1 MLAQEPPGDVE
12 TEKVVM
18 SHAEPC
24 LQQSSE
30 HQVEDIGSGEA
41 PGTVS
46 FSRHFAHLAEW
57 LLVAQCENSD
67 GTQGGPVHSEAV
79 GDLVGHVD
87 NKDDVREAQSDEL
100 RQPEAEERD
109 GGEEIVAHVGTTGLN
124 GVAHEPLLLVLVQ
137 GISGEEEDRDA
148 EEDHHYEPQLP
159 WVIEIRELSSHL
171 EFNNS
176 VQKPNCLNFILVRQ
190 RVTY

>member
-30 HQVEDIGSGEA
+30 HQVEDIGSREA
-41 PGTVS
+41 PGTVN
-46 FSRHFAHLAEW
+46 FSRPFVHLVEW
-57 LLVAQCENSD
+57 LLAVQCQNSD
-67 GTQGGPVHSEAV
+67 GTQGGAVHSEAV
-79 GDLVGHVD
+79 GDLVDHVD

-109 GGEEIVAHVGTTGLN
+109 GGKEIVTHVATTGLN
-124 GVAHEPLLLVLVQ
+124 GVAHEAFLLVLVQ
-137 GISGEEEDRDA
+137 GIPGEEEDRDA
-148 EEDHHYEPQLP
+148 EEDHHDEPHLP
-159 WVIEIRELSSHL
+159 WVIEMRKLSVVIL
-171 EFNNS
+171 YE
-176 VQKPNCLNFILVRQ
+176 KPNCRLN
-190 RVTY
+190 

>member
-30 HQVEDIGSGEA
+30 HQVEDIGSREV
-41 PGTVS
+41 PGAVNL
-46 FSRHFAHLAEW
+46 SRHFVHLP
-57 LLVAQCENSD
+57 LVVRCQNSD
-67 GTQGGPVHSEAV
+67 GTQGGAVHSEAV
-79 GDLVGHVD
+79 GDLVDHVD

-109 GGEEIVAHVGTTGLN
+109 GGEEIVAHVGTAGLN

-148 EEDHHYEPQLP
+148 EEDHHDEPHLP
-159 WVIEIRELSSHL
+159 WVTEIR
-171 EFNNS
+171 N
-176 VQKPNCLNFILVRQ
+176 
-190 RVTY
+190 

>member
-12 TEKVVM
+12 AKKVVM
-18 SHAEPC
+18 SHAEPR

-30 HQVEDIGSGEA
+30 HQVEDIGSREA
-41 PGTVS
+41 PGTVN
-46 FSRHFAHLAEW
+46 FSRRFVHLAEW
-57 LLVAQCENSD
+57 LLVVQCQNSD
-67 GTQGGPVHSEAV
+67 GTQGGAV
-79 GDLVGHVD
+79 GDLVDHVD

-148 EEDHHYEPQLP
+148 EEDHHDEPHLP
-159 WVIEIRELSSHL
+159 WEMEIRNELVEL
-171 EFNNS
+171 NNS
-176 VQKPNCLNFILVRQ
+176 VQKLRCHLMNSPISVIL
-190 RVTY
+190 